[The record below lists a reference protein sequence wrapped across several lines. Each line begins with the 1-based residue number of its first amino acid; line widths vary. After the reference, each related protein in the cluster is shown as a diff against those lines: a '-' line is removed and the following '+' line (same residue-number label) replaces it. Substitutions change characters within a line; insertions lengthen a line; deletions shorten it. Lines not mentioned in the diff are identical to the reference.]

1 MSASDGDVLGQWPAI
16 EELALTRS
24 RGLPV
29 HELLR
34 NAKPSAYDAELDT
47 LKLTVRADKLNK
59 SDTESLRACVAKA
72 CYQVLGF
79 QPRLEVVTAGAG
91 AAKVDVKVTGNV

>member
-1 MSASDGDVLGQWPAI
+1 MSASDGDVMGQWPAI

-34 NAKPSAYDAELDT
+34 TAKPSAYDAELDT
-47 LKLTVRADKLNK
+47 LKLTVLADKLSK
-59 SDTESLRACVAKA
+59 TDAESLRSCVAKA
-72 CYQVLGF
+72 C
-79 QPRLEVVTAGAG
+79 
-91 AAKVDVKVTGNV
+91 